1 MPNPVV
7 HFEILGKDGKKTQQY
22 YGSLF
27 GWKIDANNPMS
38 YGMVNNGGEGIDG
51 GVAQAEQG
59 QPAVTFYVQ
68 VDDPQK
74 YLDKAI
80 ALGGKLIMPVT
91 DVPEMVTMCQ
101 FADPDGNVIGIVKAM

>member
-22 YGSLF
+22 YQSLF
-27 GWKIDANNPMS
+27 GWKIYANNPMA
-38 YGMVNNGGEGIDG
+38 YGIVDNAGEGIGG
-51 GVAQAEQG
+51 GVAEG
-59 QPAVTFYVQ
+59 ENGKPSVTFYVQ

-80 ALGGKLIMPVT
+80 ALGGKMIQPVT
-91 DVPEMVTMCQ
+91 DVPSMVIMCQ

>member
-7 HFEILGKDGKKTQQY
+7 HFEILGKDGKKAQQY

-27 GWKIDANNPMS
+27 DWKIDADNPMA
-38 YGMVNNGGEGIDG
+38 YGLVHNDGEGIDG

-59 QPAVTFYVQ
+59 GPTVTFYVQ

-74 YLDKAI
+74 YLDRAI
-80 ALGGKLIMPVT
+80 ALGGKLVMPVT
-91 DVPEMVTMCQ
+91 EVPGMVTMCQ